1 MRQVVISNKKASKK
15 QLAAAIVA
23 VLLLVCV
30 RMDSVVMLAQALVPT
45 STMVGQEVFI
55 VLAIVGLWYLVWG
68 GVVLSLV
75 VRVAIRLIAIYMTKQ

>member
-1 MRQVVISNKKASKK
+1 MRQLTISNKKASKK

-30 RMDSVVMLAQALVPT
+30 RMDNVVMLAQALVPT

-55 VLAIVGLWYLVWG
+55 VLALVGLWYLVWG
-68 GVVLSLV
+68 GILLSLV

>member
-1 MRQVVISNKKASKK
+1 MRQLTISNKKASKK

-45 STMVGQEVFI
+45 SSMVGQEVFI
-55 VLAIVGLWYLVWG
+55 VLALVGLWYLVWG
-68 GVVLSLV
+68 GILLSLV
-75 VRVAIRLIAIYMTKQ
+75 VRVAIRLITIYMTK

>member
-1 MRQVVISNKKASKK
+1 MRQLTISNKKATKK
-15 QLAAAIVA
+15 QLVSAVVALA
-23 VLLLVCV
+23 VLLCV

>member
-1 MRQVVISNKKASKK
+1 MRQLTISNKKASKK

-75 VRVAIRLIAIYMTKQ
+75 VRVAIRLITIYMTKQ

>member
-1 MRQVVISNKKASKK
+1 MRQLTISNKKASKK

-55 VLAIVGLWYLVWG
+55 VLAIVGLWYLAWG
-68 GVVLSLV
+68 GVVLSLL
-75 VRVAIRLIAIYMTKQ
+75 VRVCIRLIAMYISK

>member
-1 MRQVVISNKKASKK
+1 MRQLTISNKKASKK

-55 VLAIVGLWYLVWG
+55 VLALVGLWYLVWG

-75 VRVAIRLIAIYMTKQ
+75 VRVTIRLITIYMTKQ

>member
-1 MRQVVISNKKASKK
+1 MRQLTISNKKASKK

-55 VLAIVGLWYLVWG
+55 VLTLVGLWYLVWG
-68 GVVLSLV
+68 GILLSLV

>member
-1 MRQVVISNKKASKK
+1 MRQLTISNKKASKK

-55 VLAIVGLWYLVWG
+55 VLALVGLWYLVWG
-68 GVVLSLV
+68 GILLSLV
-75 VRVAIRLIAIYMTKQ
+75 VRVCIRLIAMYISK

>member
-1 MRQVVISNKKASKK
+1 MRQLTISNKKASKK

-45 STMVGQEVFI
+45 STMVGQEVFM
-55 VLAIVGLWYLVWG
+55 VLALVGLWYLVWG

-75 VRVAIRLIAIYMTKQ
+75 VRVAIRLIAMYISK